1 MVLSSLRDSSGT
13 QLRLPSVAILLATY
27 NGSARL
33 REQLDSYLAQTCLP
47 TSIVISDDGSVDGT
61 RQIAEAF
68 IAANPG
74 MDITL
79 HDGPGCGAAAN
90 FLSLLQRVPEGTTIV
105 AFSDQDDVWLPQKIE
120 RGVQALSEVGQGDT
134 PLLYCGCSWE
144 CDEDLGNRHLS
155 RKLKVPAGFRHAL
168 VQNVA
173 AGNTMMLN
181 RAALQLVRD
190 ASREVAEVVVHDWW
204 LYQIIS
210 GAGGRIIFDAAP
222 HLLYR
227 QHDGNL
233 IGANRGLRAK
243 MRRLSWLLSGGFR
256 SWNTINIRAL
266 EASRDRLTPEN
277 RQKLDHFARNRD
289 RSVLVRLM
297 MLRKLGLYRQGVH
310 GSLSLYLAALLGRI

>member
-1 MVLSSLRDSSGT
+1 MSGLRETSAAR
-13 QLRLPSVAILLATY
+13 LRLPSVAILLATY

-47 TSIVISDDGSVDGT
+47 TAIVISDDGSVDGT
-61 RQIAEAF
+61 RQVVEAF

-74 MDITL
+74 IEITL

-90 FLSLLQRVPEGTTIV
+90 FLSLLQRVPEGTEII

-120 RGVQALSEVGQGDT
+120 RGVQALSEAGQGGG

-144 CDEDLGNRHLS
+144 CDEDLGNRQLS
-155 RKLKVPAGFRHAL
+155 RRLKVPAGFRHAL

-181 RAALQLVRD
+181 RAALQLVQD
-190 ASREVAEVVVHDWW
+190 ASKEVTEVVVHDWW

-210 GAGGRIIFDAAP
+210 GAGGQVIFDAAP

-243 MRRLSWLLSGGFR
+243 TKRLIWLLSGGFR
-256 SWNTINIRAL
+256 RWNTINIRAL
-266 EASRDRLTPEN
+266 DASRDRLTPEN
-277 RQKLDHFARNRD
+277 RQKLDLFATNRD

-297 MLRKLGLYRQGVH
+297 MLRRLGLYRQGIQ
-310 GSLSLYLAALLGRI
+310 GSLSLYLAALLRRI